1 MAKTLTASKVAP
13 GESGKKPSPRAR
25 PRAGEG
31 IDAADMRLRVARRLL
46 RFGVWDTDVA
56 TGRETWTPEIEEIF
70 GEEPGGFGGRFAD
83 FLEAIHPDDRAR
95 FAREHAAR
103 VGQGY
108 PEFSIDFRIVRRDG
122 AVRWINS
129 RGVGVAGPDGKVERH
144 VGICIDVTASKE
156 SESALGTA
164 SAQIAAALK
173 SSKLLLFRQDRDLRY
188 TWVANPALGFQPTEV
203 LGQTDEEILGEA
215 EAKPLVDVKRRV
227 LRTGLGEHR
236 EVRLRHG
243 EREGSFELIA
253 EPEIGPDGLVSGIVG
268 AAYDVSDRRRAEAD
282 REAMHRQ
289 LQDLA
294 AHQRDALEAERGAV
308 AKDVHDQVGAMLTGI
323 AMKLSSMADRAAPE
337 CAELKG
343 ELAELAALTRST
355 LEATR
360 EICARLRPAVLD
372 DLGLAE
378 ACRWYL
384 REWERTSGIAASL
397 RVVKLE
403 PEPDDSRRIDLFRI
417 LQELLTNVARHAGA
431 SAVEVSLSSARR
443 EYRLRVAD
451 DGRGMAAGTRG
462 GFGLSGVRERAR
474 RHGGRIDI
482 ETSRAGT
489 TVTATLPTR
498 SPA

>member
-1 MAKTLTASKVAP
+1 MAKTLTASKAAP
-13 GESGKKPSPRAR
+13 GESRSKRTAGAHSR
-25 PRAGEG
+25 PGSGEHT
-31 IDAADMRLRVARRLL
+31 AEMRLRVARQLL
-46 RFGVWDTDVA
+46 GFGVWDTELS
-56 TGRETWTPEIEEIF
+56 TGREAWTPEVEAIF
-70 GEEPGGFGGRFAD
+70 GVEPGGFEGRFDD
-83 FLEAIHPDDRAR
+83 FLQAIHPEDRAR
-95 FAREHAAR
+95 FTREHAAR
-103 VGQGY
+103 AGMGY

-129 RGVGVAGPDGKVERH
+129 RGVGVTGPDGTVERH
-144 VGICIDVTASKE
+144 VGICIDVTSRKAAE
-156 SESALGTA
+156 AALEVA

-173 SSKLLLFRQDRDLRY
+173 STKLLLFRQDRELRY
-188 TWVANPALGFQPTEV
+188 TWVANPAMGFQAREV
-203 LGQTDEEILGEA
+203 LGHTDEDILGKDV
-215 EAKPLVDVKRRV
+215 AKPLVEVKRRV
-227 LRTGLGEHR
+227 LRTGLGEQR
-236 EVRLRHG
+236 EVRVTHAGL
-243 EREGSFELIA
+243 ESSFELIA
-253 EPEIGPDGLVSGIVG
+253 EPEIDAEGQVTGIVG
-268 AAYDVSDRRRAEAD
+268 AAYDVTDRRRAEAE

-323 AMKLSSMADRAAPE
+323 AMKLSSLADRVAPE
-337 CAELKG
+337 DGDLG
-343 ELAELAALTRST
+343 RELADLGALSRST

-384 REWERTSGIAASL
+384 REWERTSGIAATL
-397 RVVKLE
+397 RVGKLE

-417 LQELLTNVARHAGA
+417 LQELLTNVARHARA
-431 SAVEVSLSSARR
+431 SAVKVSLSCARR
-443 EYRLRVAD
+443 DYRLRVAD
-451 DGRGMAAGTRG
+451 DGCGMAGGTRG

-498 SPA
+498 SPP

>member
-1 MAKTLTASKVAP
+1 MAKTLTAAKAAP
-13 GESGKKPSPRAR
+13 GESGKKHQAGAKPRNR
-25 PRAGEG
+25 DGSG
-31 IDAADMRLRVARRLL
+31 SDGMRLRVARQLL
-46 RFGVWDTDVA
+46 GFGVWDTEIA
-56 TGRETWTPEIEEIF
+56 TGLESWTPEIEAIF
-70 GEEPGGFGGRFAD
+70 GEEPGGFGGRFDD
-83 FLEAIHPDDRAR
+83 FLRAIHPDDRER

-103 VGQGY
+103 VGKGY

-129 RGVGVAGPDGKVERH
+129 RGVGVPGPDGRIERH
-144 VGICIDVTASKE
+144 VGICIDVTARKD
-156 SESALGTA
+156 SEAALDAA

-203 LGQTDEEILGEA
+203 LGQTDEDILGRA
-215 EAKPLVDVKRRV
+215 GAKPLVTVKRRV

-236 EVRLRHG
+236 EVRVRRG
-243 EREGSFELIA
+243 DQEGSFELIA
-253 EPEIGPDGLVSGIVG
+253 EPEFGPDGQVAGIVG
-268 AAYDVSDRRRAEAD
+268 AAYDVSDRRRAEAE

-323 AMKLSSMADRAAPE
+323 AMKLASLADRVPPE
-337 CAELKG
+337 GKDLKR
-343 ELAELAALTRST
+343 ELADLATLTRST

-384 REWERTSGIAASL
+384 REWERTSGIAVSL
-397 RVVKLE
+397 RVGKLD

-417 LQELLTNVARHAGA
+417 LQELLTNVARHAHA
-431 SAVEVSLSSARR
+431 SAVKVSLSCARR
-443 EYRLRVAD
+443 EYRLRVGD
-451 DGRGMAAGTRG
+451 DGRGMAGGTRG

-482 ETSRAGT
+482 ETSRTGT